1 MKKVYL
7 LCTVLVWLLAFASC
21 EKVSV
26 EDLQNADG
34 EELEGGVRLRFRVT
48 KFEQTNFEDPLTVTR
63 ASIGEVCNKMNFAIY
78 DTNNNRLKYVNQK
91 SDDTDFGQISVQVT
105 PGTYRVLFLAHSCSG
120 NATTTNIEKIT
131 FPDNKVTDTFYYSA
145 ELQVDES
152 KSYDIELKRVVSMFQ
167 LVVDDEIP
175 QNVKK
180 IKMYY
185 TGGSSTLNGLTGLG
199 CVNSKQTE
207 IRRVSSTEKGQVF
220 QAYTFLHDREG
231 ALKMTVSALDGSDAV
246 VKEILFTDVPMT
258 CNKVTK
264 YQGALFGGGDNPQAS
279 TFALGVDAEWEG
291 TETFPF

>member
-7 LCTVLVWLLAFASC
+7 LFTVLVWLLAFASC

-34 EELEGGVRLRFRVT
+34 EELEGGVMLRFRVT
-48 KFEQTNFEDPLTVTR
+48 KFEQTNFEDPFTVTR
-63 ASIGEVCNKMNFAIY
+63 ASIGEVCNKINFAIY
-78 DTNNNRLKYVNQK
+78 DTHNNRLKYVNQK
-91 SDDTDFGQISVQVT
+91 SDDTDFGQVSVQVT

-152 KSYDIELKRVVSMFQ
+152 ESYDIELKRVVSMFQ

-180 IKMYY
+180 
-185 TGGSSTLNGLTGLG
+185 TLIPQHYSLTLF
-199 CVNSKQTE
+199 
-207 IRRVSSTEKGQVF
+207 I
-220 QAYTFLHDREG
+220 
-231 ALKMTVSALDGSDAV
+231 SA
-246 VKEILFTDVPMT
+246 
-258 CNKVTK
+258 
-264 YQGALFGGGDNPQAS
+264 
-279 TFALGVDAEWEG
+279 
-291 TETFPF
+291 